1 MCDRDVIHDF
11 SMYLR
16 PCFNGN
22 ATVKVSF
29 ENGLY
34 EHCSNWIVRSLWKN
48 YRQQTNSEKKRFRD
62 KYFSNF
68 SRQHRDGRL
77 KKDAAPTKT
86 KSKRAKMSS
95 RDSSEN
101 IINNS
106 DIEMKDVA
114 IIMEFC
120 RSVNN

>member
-1 MCDRDVIHDF
+1 
-11 SMYLR
+11 MYLR

-34 EHCSNWIVRSLWKN
+34 EYCSNWIVRSLWKD
-48 YRQQTNSEKKRFRD
+48 YRQQTNSEKKMFRD

-77 KKDAAPTKT
+77 KKDAKPTKT

-95 RDSSEN
+95 HVSSEN
-101 IINNS
+101 IIKNS